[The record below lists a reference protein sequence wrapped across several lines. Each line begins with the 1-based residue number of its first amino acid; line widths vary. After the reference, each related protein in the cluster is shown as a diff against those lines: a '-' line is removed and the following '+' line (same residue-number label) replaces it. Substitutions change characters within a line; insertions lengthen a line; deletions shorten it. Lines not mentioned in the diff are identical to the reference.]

1 VLWDGRGLERRLVF
15 HRRLKENNMST
26 LHWTDHAVEPKG
38 RRIPGLLA
46 LIGEWLRRIES
57 RRELAGLC
65 DRALRD
71 IGLTRVDAMRE
82 ATKPFW
88 RP

>member
-1 VLWDGRGLERRLVF
+1 
-15 HRRLKENNMST
+15 MSA
-26 LHWTDHAVEPKG
+26 LHWADHAVSP
-38 RRIPGLLA
+38 RPPGHIARLLT
-46 LIGEWLRRIES
+46 LIGEWFRRMEG

-82 ATKPFW
+82 ADKPFW
-88 RP
+88 RA